1 MNQNVLQ
8 GLRVLITRPEA
19 QAGNWQQLLENAG
32 ASTLRTPLM
41 AIVPIDASQAKA
53 YQSIKNIVMDASL
66 YQHGIFVSQ
75 NAAQYGLDWLEQY
88 WPQMPIGLRFYAV
101 GSATAKCLERAG
113 YLVTAAGGTMNSEAL
128 LALPELQDL
137 THQRV
142 VIFRGCGGRPLLG
155 EVLRERGADVDYC
168 ELYERRFLSEGVA
181 ETLNSH
187 QWGQASDLVTV
198 HSGETLGHWQAILE
212 RSGQTRWK
220 QLTLL
225 VPGERVAARAR
236 ESGFTDIV
244 VAENASDACML
255 ETLLNW
261 RSAATQR

>member
-1 MNQNVLQ
+1 M
-8 GLRVLITRPEA
+8 LITRPEA
-19 QAGNWQQLLENAG
+19 QAANWQLLLEGCG

-41 AIVPIDASQAKA
+41 AIVPIDEAQTKA

-75 NAAQYGLDWLEQY
+75 NAAHYGLDWLEQY
-88 WPQMPIGLRFYAV
+88 WPQMPIGLKFYAV
-101 GSATAKCLERAG
+101 GSATAKCLQQAG
-113 YLVTAAGGTMNSEAL
+113 YPVTAAGGTMNSEAL

-142 VIFRGCGGRPLLG
+142 VIFRGCGGRTLLA
-155 EVLRERGADVDYC
+155 EALRERGAVVDYC

-181 ETLNSH
+181 DTLSAH
-187 QWGQASDLVTV
+187 QWGQTGDLVSV
-198 HSGETLGHWQAILE
+198 HSGETLSHWQSVIE
-212 RSGQTRWK
+212 SSSQNDWK

-225 VPGERVAARAR
+225 VPGERVASQARAA
-236 ESGFTDIV
+236 GFTDIV

-255 ETLLNW
+255 DTLLSW
-261 RSAATQR
+261 RVPS